1 VTHDESGRPCAK
13 HQPMADVNEQIGG
26 AVTIGARVPSSLAT
40 DLARL
45 AKSADRTVSA
55 EVRRALRLHVDRERR
70 S

>member
-1 VTHDESGRPCAK
+1 
-13 HQPMADVNEQIGG
+13 MADVNEQIGG